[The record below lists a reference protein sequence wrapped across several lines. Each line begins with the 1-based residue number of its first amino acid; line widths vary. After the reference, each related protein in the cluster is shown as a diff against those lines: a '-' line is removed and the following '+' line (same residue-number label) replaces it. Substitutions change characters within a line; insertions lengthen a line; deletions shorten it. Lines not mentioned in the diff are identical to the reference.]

1 MKKID
6 KSAMIANFL
15 ANMNRI
21 SEAEPGAFEEPAEDE
36 FDSKLSQSLSDDL
49 HRDIQTITLRMSSN
63 TALAADLKI
72 VDRGIYSLMESLVDI
87 AQTYSETDKEL
98 EEMLGSYSDL
108 MHEIS
113 NKKNS

>member
-1 MKKID
+1 
-6 KSAMIANFL
+6 MIANFL

-21 SEAEPGAFEEPAEDE
+21 SEAEPRAFEEPAEDE

-87 AQTYSETDKEL
+87 AQTYSETDEEL